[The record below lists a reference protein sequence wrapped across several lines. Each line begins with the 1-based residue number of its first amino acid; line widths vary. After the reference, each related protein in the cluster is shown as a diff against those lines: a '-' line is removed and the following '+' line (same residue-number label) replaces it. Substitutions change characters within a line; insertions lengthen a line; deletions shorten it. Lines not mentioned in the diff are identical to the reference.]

1 MSDDQKMDAALQLY
15 ASEHSDKPFTMV
27 HVWRILR
34 HEKKWSAY
42 VRKVC
47 NEKNKS
53 ATPNPAQ
60 VVNVE
65 DDPKQRPIGHKKAKE
80 ERNKKRPA
88 PEAISA
94 IDQKLDKF
102 IEVGKK
108 AEKMA
113 EVQESLANKKLKVA
127 KLNHKVAQ
135 EQTKGKMLDVYKEL
149 LCAPTK
155 DLSEEALVERSKALE
170 SMRLALFAKETKL
183 LSGTCARIPHFE
195 ARSTD

>member
-1 MSDDQKMDAALQLY
+1 
-15 ASEHSDKPFTMV
+15 MV

-42 VRKVC
+42 VKKLS
-47 NEKNKS
+47 NEKDKS

-65 DDPKQRPIGHKKAKE
+65 VDPKQHPVGHKKAKQ
-80 ERNKKRPA
+80 ERNGKRPA

-102 IEVGKK
+102 IEVCNK

-113 EVQESLANKKLKVA
+113 EVQEGLANKKLEA
-127 KLNHKVAQ
+127 AQLNHKTAQ
-135 EQTKGKMLDVYKEL
+135 EQTKCKMLDLYKEL
-149 LCAPTK
+149 LSAPTN
-155 DLSEEALVERSKALE
+155 DLSEEALAERSKAIE
-170 SMRLALFAKETKL
+170 SMRLALFSK
-183 LSGTCARIPHFE
+183 
-195 ARSTD
+195 DN